1 MSEMLDKN
9 QAAFEAM
16 KCQLRER
23 FPIGHFVAFDD
34 GSLVADA
41 DSFDELSEVLSRIGR
56 NRSDVFVVQV
66 AERYP
71 EQVFILL

>member
-1 MSEMLDKN
+1 MSEMLEKN

-16 KCQLRER
+16 KSQLLER

-34 GSLVADA
+34 GRLVADA
-41 DSFDELSEVLSRIGR
+41 DSFDALSETLEKIGK
-56 NRSDVFVVQV
+56 NRSDVFVIQV